1 LGVLE
6 QLGQVVEADGD
17 FGMVEPEARFIDG
30 QRSLVPYMPQSILN
44 EEQWSHGLRFAGP
57 RTDRAA
63 PGDLRLDCEGMRA
76 MRPSG

>member
-44 EEQWSHGLRFAGP
+44 EIGFVHWRGLASRDDPLDSHALSTEQLRE
-57 RTDRAA
+57 
-63 PGDLRLDCEGMRA
+63 DLLV
-76 MRPSG
+76 